1 MLGSLA
7 MPHRTFRVSLF
18 LLCALAVLA
27 PARRALAQSD
37 SQLWLEGGV
46 AHDVGRVTLAF
57 DQHLRFDDGMS
68 RVGAIMPE
76 PGLSVRVERWLRVGA
91 SYRLQYERN
100 RDGVFE
106 TRHRFHVFG
115 RARADLGKVRLDYR
129 LQLQEQIRPDDN
141 ELYRHS
147 LRNRATVSYRGKPPW
162 TPSAELELHH
172 DLDNGDAIHLDKI
185 WLTFGVERRLGRYDV
200 ELHYRAELPQARA
213 SDPTLHILGLGFHAD
228 L

>member
-1 MLGSLA
+1 MHHRSL
-7 MPHRTFRVSLF
+7 RVSL
-18 LLCALAVLA
+18 LILCALAILA
-27 PARRALAQSD
+27 PARRAHAQSD

-68 RVGAIMPE
+68 RVGSIMPE
-76 PGLSVRVERWLRVGA
+76 PGLSLRVKRWLRLGT

-106 TRHRFHVFG
+106 TRHRVHVWG
-115 RARADLGKVRLDYR
+115 RARKDLGKVRLEYR
-129 LQLQEQIRPDDN
+129 LQVQEQIRPDDN
-141 ELYRHS
+141 ELYRHG
-147 LRNRATVSYRGKPPW
+147 LRNRATLSYRGKPRW
-162 TPSAELELHH
+162 TPAGSIELHH

-185 WLTFGVERRLGRYDV
+185 WLTVGVEHQLGRYDL
-200 ELHYRAELPQARA
+200 ELYYRAELPQARA
-213 SDPTLHILGLGFHAD
+213 ADPTLHILGLGAHVE